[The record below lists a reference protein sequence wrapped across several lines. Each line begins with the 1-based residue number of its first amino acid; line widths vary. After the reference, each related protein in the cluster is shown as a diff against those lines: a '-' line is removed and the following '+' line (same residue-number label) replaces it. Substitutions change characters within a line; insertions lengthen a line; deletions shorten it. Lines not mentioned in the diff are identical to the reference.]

1 MTADKKIQAICKRVA
16 ALLRQERERQNLSM
30 TVLAERSGLSQPSV
44 SYIERGM
51 RIPGL
56 DTLLSIADTLGVELS
71 EIIAMAVKPAS
82 RGKA

>member
-1 MTADKKIQAICKRVA
+1 MTAEKKIQAVCKRVA

-56 DTLLSIADTLGVELS
+56 DTLLSIAGTLGVELS